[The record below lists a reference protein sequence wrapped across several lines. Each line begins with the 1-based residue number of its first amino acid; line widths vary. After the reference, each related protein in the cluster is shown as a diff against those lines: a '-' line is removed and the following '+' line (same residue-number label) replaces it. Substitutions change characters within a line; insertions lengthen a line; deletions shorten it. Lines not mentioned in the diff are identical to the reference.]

1 MPNNIYYYLEMWR
14 PWDSNEVGQND
25 ENIRNERVHLTT
37 DAKEIINNVFL
48 TLMERGNLC
57 LKKAVKE
64 TALLTK
70 KPFSTVW
77 KITQNPILER
87 KKKK

>member
-1 MPNNIYYYLEMWR
+1 MWR

-48 TLMERGNLC
+48 TLIERG
-57 LKKAVKE
+57 
-64 TALLTK
+64 
-70 KPFSTVW
+70 
-77 KITQNPILER
+77 
-87 KKKK
+87 